1 LTQKNLKK
9 IKDAQPEVLKRADA
23 MTNNRDDRNINLD
36 YTKKNAKDR
45 AALDLAEQEAVR
57 MHGSII
63 GNKLK
68 ARAQKNLGN
77 PRKTGRIKT
86 SSDCCS

>member
-1 LTQKNLKK
+1 
-9 IKDAQPEVLKRADA
+9 

-68 ARAQKNLGN
+68 ARAQKIWGN
-77 PRKTGRIKT
+77 QRKTGRIKPVVT
-86 SSDCCS
+86 AAAKSESKMDALQKKKWP

>member
-1 LTQKNLKK
+1 LTQKIYKK

-45 AALDLAEQEAVR
+45 AAL
-57 MHGSII
+57 I
-63 GNKLK
+63 
-68 ARAQKNLGN
+68 
-77 PRKTGRIKT
+77 
-86 SSDCCS
+86 

>member
-1 LTQKNLKK
+1 
-9 IKDAQPEVLKRADA
+9 

-68 ARAQKNLGN
+68 AQKKSGV
-77 PRKTGRIKT
+77 T
-86 SSDCCS
+86 C

>member
-1 LTQKNLKK
+1 LTSHDKADLDLIDAKNLRVKK

-45 AALDLAEQEAVR
+45 AAR
-57 MHGSII
+57 
-63 GNKLK
+63 
-68 ARAQKNLGN
+68 
-77 PRKTGRIKT
+77 
-86 SSDCCS
+86 SSRTRSS

>member
-1 LTQKNLKK
+1 
-9 IKDAQPEVLKRADA
+9 

-68 ARAQKNLGN
+68 GTERNRIWIEPHTASPG
-77 PRKTGRIKT
+77 PRSVQTDSYFYRQTGPP
-86 SSDCCS
+86 

>member
-1 LTQKNLKK
+1 
-9 IKDAQPEVLKRADA
+9 

-68 ARAQKNLGN
+68 ARAEKSGVT
-77 PRKTGRIKT
+77 RKTGRIK
-86 SSDCCS
+86 SSDCS

>member
-1 LTQKNLKK
+1 
-9 IKDAQPEVLKRADA
+9 

-45 AALDLAEQEAVR
+45 AALDLAEQEVR

-77 PRKTGRIKT
+77 QKKNWTHQNQ
-86 SSDCCS
+86 

>member
-1 LTQKNLKK
+1 
-9 IKDAQPEVLKRADA
+9 
-23 MTNNRDDRNINLD
+23 MTNNRDRNINLD

-45 AALDLAEQEAVR
+45 AAHLAEQEAVR

-68 ARAQKNLGN
+68 ARAQKNLG
-77 PRKTGRIKT
+77 
-86 SSDCCS
+86 

>member
-1 LTQKNLKK
+1 
-9 IKDAQPEVLKRADA
+9 

-45 AALDLAEQEAVR
+45 AARLEQEAVR

-68 ARAQKNLGN
+68 ARAQKNLG
-77 PRKTGRIKT
+77 
-86 SSDCCS
+86 

>member
-1 LTQKNLKK
+1 LK

-23 MTNNRDDRNINLD
+23 TNNRDDRNINLD

-68 ARAQKNLGN
+68 ARAQKN
-77 PRKTGRIKT
+77 
-86 SSDCCS
+86 